1 MSFQHHQE
9 LVQGIAAALKGLK
22 LYPMKHPAIEQRNR
36 TLINAFTQL
45 FGKQS
50 VIHIGL
56 LEGTLFVEDSLFA
69 DDNPAAETLVNVFN
83 NLEIEGL
90 EFYSGFNQPQLEQ
103 LLEIIMKPP
112 GKGDDFVAY
121 MNQHG
126 PEHVKVASVE
136 KIEDVQ
142 EEKSPRK
149 VYGKALKVINDIFD
163 DVRMGRI
170 PSSDEAVGVVKN
182 MARLTLE
189 DPHALFAL
197 SLLKDYDNYTFTHSV
212 NVSVL
217 ALSVGRACCVSEE
230 ELKTLGLGGLL
241 HDIGKLKISVDIINK
256 PGKLT
261 DAEFTT
267 IKGHPA
273 LGAEIV
279 SKMDGEGSAPD
290 VVDIVRGHHLRHD
303 RTGYPVDIQKQK
315 ISRLAEMTA
324 IADAYDAMTTL
335 RSYQNPVTPRKALEM
350 LKNLSG
356 TSLNAEYL
364 ERFVHSLG
372 TYPVGTLVR
381 IDTNEIGLV
390 VSVGH
395 KNPDDVVLKII
406 FGTVGEKLP
415 EPVILELNGV
425 EAKRIVGEVDP
436 FVKGIEVTDYF
447 LK

>member
-1 MSFQHHQE
+1 MSFEHHQE

-36 TLINAFTQL
+36 SLLNAFTQL
-45 FGKQS
+45 FSNQKI
-50 VIHIGL
+50 IHIGL
-56 LEGTLFVEDSLFA
+56 LEGTLFVEDTLFA
-69 DDNPAAETLVNVFN
+69 DENPAAETLVKVFEE
-83 NLEIEGL
+83 LEIEGL
-90 EFYSGFNQPQLEQ
+90 EFFSGFNQPQLEQ
-103 LLEIIMKPP
+103 FLEIIMKPP
-112 GKGDDFVAY
+112 CAGDDFIRY
-121 MNQHG
+121 MSEHG
-126 PEHVKVASVE
+126 PEHVKIASVE
-136 KIEDVQ
+136 KIDEVQ
-142 EEKSPRK
+142 ENDSPRK
-149 VYGKALKVINDIFD
+149 VYGKALKAINDIFD

-197 SLLKDYDNYTFTHSV
+197 SLLRDYDNYTFTHSV

-217 ALSVGRACCVSEE
+217 ALSVGRACCVSES
-230 ELKTLGLGGLL
+230 ELKALGLGGLL
-241 HDIGKLKISVDIINK
+241 HDIGKLKVDVDIINK

-261 DAEFTT
+261 DSEFEK
-267 IKGHPA
+267 IKEHPA

-279 SKMDGEGSAPD
+279 AQMEGEGSEQD

-335 RSYQNPVTPRKALEM
+335 RSYQNPITPRKALEV
-350 LKNLSG
+350 LQKISG
-356 TSLNAEYL
+356 SSLNAEFL
-364 ERFVHSLG
+364 ERFSHSLG

-390 VSVGH
+390 VSVGL

-415 EPVILELNGV
+415 KTYILELNGI

-447 LK
+447 DK

>member
-22 LYPMKHPAIEQRNR
+22 LYPMQHPAIEQRNR

-45 FGKQS
+45 FGKQRI
-50 VIHIGL
+50 IHIGL

-90 EFYSGFNQPQLEQ
+90 EFFSGFNQPQLEQ

-121 MNQHG
+121 MNQNG

-217 ALSVGRACCVSEE
+217 ALTVGRACCVSEE

-279 SKMDGEGSAPD
+279 SQMEGEGSAQD

-364 ERFVHSLG
+364 ERFAHSLG

-415 EPVILELNGV
+415 EPFTLELNGV

>member
-1 MSFQHHQE
+1 MSFEHHQE

-36 TLINAFTQL
+36 TLLNAFTQL
-45 FGKQS
+45 FSTHK

-56 LEGTLFVEDSLFA
+56 LEGTLFVEDTLFA
-69 DDNPAAETLVNVFN
+69 DDNPAALTMVKVFDD
-83 NLEIEGL
+83 LEVEGF
-90 EFYSGFNQPQLEQ
+90 EFFSGFNQPQLE
-103 LLEIIMKPP
+103 LFLEIIMKPP
-112 GKGDDFVAY
+112 SGGDEFVTF
-121 MNQHG
+121 MNEHG

-142 EEKSPRK
+142 EDESPRK

-197 SLLKDYDNYTFTHSV
+197 SLLRDYDNYTFTHSV

-217 ALSVGRACCVSEE
+217 ALSVGRACCATED
-230 ELKTLGLGGLL
+230 ELKSLGLGGLL
-241 HDIGKLKISVDIINK
+241 HDVGKMKVDVDIINK

-261 DAEFTT
+261 DAEFEK
-267 IKGHPA
+267 IKDHPA

-279 SKMDGEGSAPD
+279 KQMDGDGSAQD
-290 VVDIVRGHHLRHD
+290 VIDIVRGHHLRHD
-303 RTGYPVDIQKQK
+303 RTGYPIDLQKEK
-315 ISRLAEMTA
+315 ISRLAEMAA
-324 IADAYDAMTTL
+324 IADCYDAMTTL

-350 LKNLSG
+350 LQKLKG
-356 TSLNAEYL
+356 TSLNNEFL
-364 ERFVHSLG
+364 ERFSHSLG

-390 VSVGH
+390 ISVGL
-395 KNPDDVVLKII
+395 KNPDDVVIKII

-415 EPVILELNGV
+415 ETFNLELNGI
-425 EAKRIVGEVDP
+425 ESKRIVGEVDP

-447 LK
+447 DK

>member
-1 MSFQHHQE
+1 MSFEHHQE
-9 LVQGIAAALKGLK
+9 LVQGITAALKGLK

-45 FGKQS
+45 FSTKKI
-50 VIHIGL
+50 IHIGL
-56 LEGTLFVEDSLFA
+56 LEGTLFVEDTLFA
-69 DDNPAAETLVNVFN
+69 DDNPAAEALVKIFDD
-83 NLEIEGL
+83 LDIEGF
-90 EFYSGFNQPQLEQ
+90 EFFSGFNQTQLE
-103 LLEIIMKPP
+103 LFLEIIMNPP
-112 GKGDDFVAY
+112 GKGNEFVKF
-121 MNQHG
+121 MNEHG
-126 PEHVKVASVE
+126 PEQVKVASVE
-136 KIEDVQ
+136 KIEEIQ
-142 EEKSPRK
+142 EDDSPRK

-163 DVRMGRI
+163 DVRMGSI

-197 SLLKDYDNYTFTHSV
+197 SLLRDYDNYTFTHSV

-217 ALSVGRACCVSEE
+217 ALSVGRACCVSED
-230 ELKTLGLGGLL
+230 ELKALGLGGLL
-241 HDIGKLKISVDIINK
+241 HDVGKMKVEVDIINK

-261 DAEFTT
+261 DAEFEK
-267 IKGHPA
+267 IKEHPA

-279 SKMDGEGSAPD
+279 SQMDGEASSQD
-290 VVDIVRGHHLRHD
+290 VLDIVRGHHVRHD
-303 RTGYPVDIQKQK
+303 RSGYPAAIQKQK

-335 RSYQNPVTPRKALEM
+335 RSYQNPVTPRKALGM
-350 LKNLSG
+350 LQKISG
-356 TSLNAEYL
+356 TAINAEYL
-364 ERFVHSLG
+364 ERFAKSLG

-381 IDTNEIGLV
+381 IDSNEIGLV
-390 VSVGH
+390 VSVGL

-415 EPVILELNGV
+415 ETYLLDLKGIES
-425 EAKRIVGEVDP
+425 KRIVGEVDP

-447 LK
+447 DK

>member
-1 MSFQHHQE
+1 MSFEHHQE
-9 LVQGIAAALKGLK
+9 LVQGIAGALKGLK

-36 TLINAFTQL
+36 TLLNAFTQL
-45 FGKQS
+45 FSKQQI
-50 VIHIGL
+50 IHIGL
-56 LEGTLFVEDSLFA
+56 LEGSLFVEETLFS
-69 DDNPAAETLVNVFN
+69 DENPAATTLVKMFED
-83 NLEIEGL
+83 LEIEGL
-90 EFYSGFNQPQLEQ
+90 EFFSGFNQPQLE
-103 LLEIIMKPP
+103 LFLEIIMKPP
-112 GKGDDFVAY
+112 SKGDDFNAF
-121 MNQHG
+121 MLEHG

-136 KIEDVQ
+136 KIEEIQ
-142 EEKSPRK
+142 EDDSPRK

-197 SLLKDYDNYTFTHSV
+197 SLLRDYDNYTFTHSV

-241 HDIGKLKISVDIINK
+241 HDIGKMKVDLAIINK

-261 DAEFTT
+261 DGEFKK
-267 IKGHPA
+267 IIEHPA

-279 SKMDGEGSAPD
+279 TQMEGEGSSQD

-303 RTGYPVDIQKQK
+303 RTGYPVAIQKEK

-335 RSYQNPVTPRKALEM
+335 RSYQNPVTPRKALA
-350 LKNLSG
+350 LLQNISG
-356 TSLNAEYL
+356 SSLNAEYL
-364 ERFVHSLG
+364 ERFVNSLG

-390 VSVGH
+390 ISVGM

-406 FGTVGEKLP
+406 FGTVGEKLSTP
-415 EPVILELNGV
+415 FNLELNGI
-425 EAKRIVGEVDP
+425 ESKRIVGEVDP

-447 LK
+447 NK

>member
-1 MSFQHHQE
+1 MSFEHHQE

-36 TLINAFTQL
+36 TLLNAFTQL
-45 FGKQS
+45 FSKQQI
-50 VIHIGL
+50 IHIGL
-56 LEGTLFVEDSLFA
+56 LEGSLFVEETLFS
-69 DDNPAAETLVNVFN
+69 DENPAATTLVKIFED
-83 NLEIEGL
+83 LEIEGL
-90 EFYSGFNQPQLEQ
+90 EFFSGFNQPQLE
-103 LLEIIMKPP
+103 LFLEIIMKPP
-112 GKGDDFVAY
+112 SRGDDFNSF
-121 MNQHG
+121 MLEHG
-126 PEHVKVASVE
+126 PEHVKVASLE
-136 KIEDVQ
+136 KIEEVHEDD
-142 EEKSPRK
+142 SPRK

-197 SLLKDYDNYTFTHSV
+197 SLLRDYDNYTFTHSV

-241 HDIGKLKISVDIINK
+241 HDIGKMKVDVAIINK

-261 DAEFTT
+261 DGEFTK
-267 IKGHPA
+267 IKEHPA

-279 SKMDGEGSAPD
+279 TQMEGEGSSQD
-290 VVDIVRGHHLRHD
+290 VANIVRGHHLRHD
-303 RTGYPVDIQKQK
+303 RTGYPVAIQKEK

-335 RSYQNPVTPRKALEM
+335 RSYQNPVTPRKALV
-350 LKNLSG
+350 LLQNISG
-356 TSLNAEYL
+356 SSLNEEYL

-390 VSVGH
+390 ISVGM

-415 EPVILELNGV
+415 TTFNLELSGI
-425 EAKRIVGEVDP
+425 ESKRIVGEVDP

-447 LK
+447 TK